1 MGVPLISHLLYAD
14 DFLIFA
20 NGQEKSMQG
29 LIDTLPKYEK
39 WLGQK
44 IGKEKSAIFPSNRI
58 NSSQI
63 LELLRTT
70 SFKEGKFSVTYLGMP
85 FVFGRLLLRTMEPLI
100 EKIKKNVASWKGRL
114 LSEDAQMLLLRHT
127 LYLVCRFISNR

>member
-1 MGVPLISHLLYAD
+1 
-14 DFLIFA
+14 
-20 NGQEKSMQG
+20 MQG

-39 WLGQK
+39 CLGQK
-44 IGKEKSAIFPSNRI
+44 IGKEKSVIFPSNLI

-85 FVFGRLLLRTMEPLI
+85 FVFGRLLLRTMEPLV

-114 LSEDAQMLLLRHT
+114 LFEDAQMLLLRHT